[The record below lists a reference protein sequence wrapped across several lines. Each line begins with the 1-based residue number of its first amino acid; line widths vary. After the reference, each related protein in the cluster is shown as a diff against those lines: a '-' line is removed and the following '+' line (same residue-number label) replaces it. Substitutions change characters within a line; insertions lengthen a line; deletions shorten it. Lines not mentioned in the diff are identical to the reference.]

1 MLLSEETLLPLGLIL
16 LVGLVMPDVLRRF
29 QFPLASVLL
38 VLGSIFGPHGLE
50 YVQEDNTISFIG
62 SLGAAFLMLLAG
74 MESRYTGMLRY
85 RGPMIRLLLI
95 NGLLPGLLGLGIAR
109 LYGYDWAAST
119 LTGLLFLSSSI
130 VMVYAQVPSNSPYRV
145 DRYLHG
151 LVAYADL
158 LALLGLAVLL
168 HVLDTSARFPVW
180 VYLGLLASSIFL
192 LRLFLPEVV
201 RFFFL
206 RYEKNNIEEEE
217 VLERKVQLI
226 LALLMLSLV
235 MYTAMGVEAVVA
247 AFLVG
252 FSLSSLD
259 EANMLQRRLRT
270 IGYSLFVPVFFF
282 IVGMQMD
289 ASLLIRLT
297 GGIGFIPVFV
307 VSALLAKLITGYV
320 GGRLE
325 KLPSRDAWRLGGGSM
340 IRLVTTLSVAF
351 TARLSNLIDTRMLT
365 AVVLLTILSAL
376 AGPLILSWLSPKQ
389 KKAADGTP

>member
-1 MLLSEETLLPLGLIL
+1 MLLSEETLLALGLIL
-16 LVGLVMPDVLRRF
+16 LVGLVMPDLLRRF

-38 VLGSIFGPHGLE
+38 VLGSVFGPHGLE
-50 YVQEDNTISFIG
+50 YVQENNTISFIG

-85 RGPMIRLLLI
+85 RGPMVRLLLI
-95 NGLLPGLLGLGIAR
+95 NGIVPGLIGLGIAR
-109 LYGYDWAAST
+109 FYDYDWTAAT

-130 VMVYAQVPSNSPYRV
+130 VMVYAQVPSNSQFRI

-158 LALLGLAVLL
+158 LALMGLAVLL
-168 HVLDTSARFPVW
+168 HVLDDGARFPVW
-180 VYLGLLASSIFL
+180 IYLGLLASSIFL

-206 RYEKNNIEEEE
+206 RYEQRNNDEED
-217 VLERKVQLI
+217 VLENKVQLI

-252 FSLSSLD
+252 FSLSSLK
-259 EANMLQRRLRT
+259 EADMLKRRLRT

-289 ASLLIRLT
+289 ATLLIRLT
-297 GGIGFIPVFV
+297 GGVGFIPVFV
-307 VSALLAKLITGYV
+307 ISALLAKLFTGYI
-320 GGRLE
+320 GGRIE

-389 KKAADGTP
+389 KQEPDGAA